1 MAIVVTDTS
10 VLINFL
16 KIDRM
21 DLVGSHP
28 AGFLATD
35 HVRDEISDRYPAQIE
50 RYAAAIKAGWV
61 SEEEVVDPAE
71 VALFGRLTA
80 TPRLGPG
87 ECSAIAVAL
96 NRHYSLAIDDG
107 RAIRHALREAGLTGY
122 PMTILRTQDVIVELI
137 RANVLTISQADELKA
152 GLEAQHRFRIAIRSF
167 ADLL

>member
-50 RYAAAIKAGWV
+50 RYAAAVEANWV
-61 SEEEVVDPAE
+61 TEEAVVAPAE
-71 VALFGRLTA
+71 VALFGRLSRTS
-80 TPRLGPG
+80 RLGSG

-96 NRHYSLAIDDG
+96 NRNHSLAMDDG
-107 RAIRHALREAGLTGY
+107 RAIRHALREASITGFSIS
-122 PMTILRTQDVIVELI
+122 ILRTQDVIIDLI
-137 RANVLTISQADELKA
+137 RAGTLSIEQADQIKLVW
-152 GLEAQHRFRIAIRSF
+152 EAHHRFRIAVRSF

>member
-35 HVRDEISDRYPAQIE
+35 HVRDEISDRYPAQVE
-50 RYAAAIKAGWV
+50 RYAAALKAGWI
-61 SEEEVVDPAE
+61 SEVAVVDPAE
-71 VALFGRLTA
+71 VELFRRLSSTQ
-80 TPRLGPG
+80 RLGPG

-96 NRHYSLAIDDG
+96 NRQHSLAIDDG
-107 RAIRHALREAGLTGY
+107 RAIRNALREPGLTGY
-122 PMTILRTQDVIVELI
+122 SMTILRTQDIIAELI
-137 RANVLTISQADELKA
+137 RTSVLTLGQADEIKA
-152 GLEAQHRFRIAIRSF
+152 VWEAHHRFRIAVRSF
-167 ADLL
+167 ANLL

>member
-50 RYAAAIKAGWV
+50 RYAAALKAGLV
-61 SEEEVVDPAE
+61 SEESVVDPVE
-71 VALFGRLTA
+71 VALFGRLSA

-96 NRHYSLAIDDG
+96 NRHHALAIDDG
-107 RAIRHALREAGLTGY
+107 RAIRHALREAGLAGY
-122 PMTILRTQDVIVELI
+122 AITILRTQDVIVELI
-137 RANVLTISQADELKA
+137 RASVLTLSQADEIKA
-152 GLEAQHRFRIAIRSF
+152 VWEAHHRFRISVRSF